1 MDDASAQRIAQLE
14 VDLAAA
20 LREMQDF
27 TNTVSHDLRAP
38 LRHIISYARLA
49 QEDAGPQ
56 LSTEVQGFLTTVTD
70 SARNLGAMLDA
81 LLEMSRLGTVALDV
95 ESVPLQAMVEDVAL
109 SLRNAHPQR
118 SIDWRIALD
127 ACSVTGDASL
137 LRQALVCVLDNAV
150 KFTAPRAH
158 AELAVSARADAQAR
172 QVVLTV
178 QDNGV
183 GFNPVLQDKLFQTFH
198 RLHSSSQFSG
208 LGLGLAQV
216 RKIVVRHGGQVAIA
230 ARVDGGCTVTLTLPL
245 A

>member
-14 VDLAAA
+14 ADLAAA
-20 LREMQDF
+20 RREMQDF
-27 TNTVSHDLRAP
+27 TYTVSHDLRAP

-56 LSTEVQGFLTTVTD
+56 LGTEVQGFLATVTD

-81 LLEMSRLGTVALDV
+81 LLELSRIGTVALDV
-95 ESVPLQAMVEDVAL
+95 EPVPLQAMVEDVAQ

-118 SIDWRIALD
+118 AIDWRIALD
-127 ACSVTGDASL
+127 ACSVPGDASL
-137 LRQALVCVLDNAV
+137 LRQALMCVLDNAV
-150 KFTAPRAH
+150 KFTAPHAQAVIEVSAH
-158 AELAVSARADAQAR
+158 ADTAAQC
-172 QVVLTV
+172 VVIAIR
-178 QDNGV
+178 DDGV
-183 GFNPVLQDKLFQTFH
+183 GFNPVLQDKLFQPFH

-216 RKIVVRHGGQVAIA
+216 RKIVLRHGGQVAIA
-230 ARVDGGCTVTLTLPL
+230 ASMDGGCTVTLTLPL